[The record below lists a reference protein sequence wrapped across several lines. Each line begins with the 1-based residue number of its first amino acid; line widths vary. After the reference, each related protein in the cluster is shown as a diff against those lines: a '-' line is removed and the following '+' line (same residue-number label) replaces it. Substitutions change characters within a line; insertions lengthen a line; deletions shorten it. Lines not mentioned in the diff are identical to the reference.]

1 MQANSNR
8 DYYEDYKTDYPI
20 GIVLG
25 ESQYKRKKAKDI
37 EDKLNENTQLGGILG
52 GLLSAGAL
60 GLGTY
65 FGTKDIINPNAPLYQ
80 RLLPT
85 LIGSIGGYSI
95 GRSVTPMLVRYLN
108 YKKLAEKE
116 GVDVGTLNYSSLDE
130 AGQVARILKKNEDDI
145 KKYQEINTKLKAAEM
160 TAGSLG
166 AYTAAAGLGV
176 AGFPAAGALLKLPIY
191 DQIGQYGKNK
201 MYQKLLNN

>member
-8 DYYEDYKTDYPI
+8 DYYQDYEKDYPI

-37 EDKLNENTQLGGILG
+37 EDKLNKNTQLGGILG
-52 GLLSAGAL
+52 GLLGAGAL
-60 GLGTY
+60 GLGAY
-65 FGTKDIINPNAPLYQ
+65 FGTKDIIKPDASIYQ
-80 RLLPT
+80 KLLPT
-85 LIGSIGGYSI
+85 LIGSVGGYSI

-108 YKKLAEKE
+108 YKKLAKKE
-116 GVDVGTLNYSSLDE
+116 GVDVGTLNYASLDE

-176 AGFPAAGALLKLPIY
+176 AGFPAAGALLKLPLY
-191 DQIGQYGKNK
+191 DQISQYGKNK
-201 MYQKLLNN
+201 MYQKLLDN